1 MNKTIIVSIILVFTL
16 SACKAQKETTH
27 NEPVDKF
34 EVPSVSPAEYETKRP
49 ATTVQPVSPVPTEVI
64 SDDNIPQSEV
74 QLEPLDVPD
83 SLLFSFERT
92 ACYGTCPTFKL
103 RVFNSGFAEFE
114 GIRFVDS
121 VGRFTGWVPE
131 ERLTQVK
138 DLAKQIH
145 YFELNESYDNPYITD
160 IPASITIVQFDGR
173 LKRVLNR
180 HEGTPQDL
188 VIFERFLDGI
198 VQELGFHHWK
208 TRDQED

>member
-1 MNKTIIVSIILVFTL
+1 MNKTIIVSITLVFTL

-27 NEPVDKF
+27 NEPVDRL
-34 EVPSVSPAEYETKRP
+34 EVPAVNPSEYETKRP
-49 ATTVQPVSPVPTEVI
+49 TTVQPVSPTPTEVI
-64 SDDNIPQSEV
+64 TDDNTPQSEV

-83 SLLFSFERT
+83 SLFFSFERT

-103 RVFNSGFAEFE
+103 HVYNSGFAEFE

-121 VGRFTGWVPE
+121 VGRYTGWVSQ

-138 DLAKQIH
+138 ELANRIN
-145 YFELNESYDNPYITD
+145 YFELKDEYDNPYITD
-160 IPASITIVQFDGR
+160 IPAAITIVQFDGR

-198 VQELGFHHWK
+198 VEELGFHHRK
-208 TRDQED
+208 THGQED